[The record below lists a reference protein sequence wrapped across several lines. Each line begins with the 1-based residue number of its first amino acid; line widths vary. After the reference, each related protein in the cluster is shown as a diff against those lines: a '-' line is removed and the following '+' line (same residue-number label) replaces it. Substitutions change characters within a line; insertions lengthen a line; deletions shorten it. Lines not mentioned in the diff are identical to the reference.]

1 MASLNDELDDRFVE
15 VEIETSEVNRLR
27 DVFEKNEKTISGLE
41 ENRQKIQNEYD
52 LMKAEDDEL
61 DDKLKSQLKFIGK
74 ETYKLINIFEL
85 VFHKYD
91 KMGCVFL
98 MVVVPKLPHT
108 EFVPN
113 DHREYALHFS
123 L

>member
-74 ETYKLINIFEL
+74 EIYKPIKMLHQTVTVRRIFL
-85 VFHKYD
+85 Y
-91 KMGCVFL
+91 
-98 MVVVPKLPHT
+98 
-108 EFVPN
+108 
-113 DHREYALHFS
+113 
-123 L
+123 

>member
-1 MASLNDELDDRFVE
+1 MNDELDDRFVE

-27 DVFEKNEKTISGLE
+27 DIFEKDEKTISGLE

-74 ETYKLINIFEL
+74 EIYKPI
-85 VFHKYD
+85 
-91 KMGCVFL
+91 KMLSNG
-98 MVVVPKLPHT
+98 KLP
-108 EFVPN
+108 
-113 DHREYALHFS
+113 
-123 L
+123 

>member
-1 MASLNDELDDRFVE
+1 MNDELDDRFVE

-27 DVFEKNEKTISGLE
+27 DIFEKDEKTISGLE

-74 ETYKLINIFEL
+74 EIYKSI
-85 VFHKYD
+85 
-91 KMGCVFL
+91 KMLSNG
-98 MVVVPKLPHT
+98 KLT
-108 EFVPN
+108 WTW
-113 DHREYALHFS
+113 
-123 L
+123 

>member
-1 MASLNDELDDRFVE
+1 LNDELDDRFVE

-27 DVFEKNEKTISGLE
+27 DIFEKNEKTISGLE

-74 ETYKLINIFEL
+74 EIYKPIKCF
-85 VFHKYD
+85 
-91 KMGCVFL
+91 
-98 MVVVPKLPHT
+98 PW
-108 EFVPN
+108 
-113 DHREYALHFS
+113 AW
-123 L
+123 

>member
-41 ENRQKIQNEYD
+41 ENRQKTQNEYD

-74 ETYKLINIFEL
+74 ETYKLIKTLKLGAPFRWSFGPISALDSIETTTIG
-85 VFHKYD
+85 
-91 KMGCVFL
+91 KMYPTL
-98 MVVVPKLPHT
+98 
-108 EFVPN
+108 
-113 DHREYALHFS
+113 
-123 L
+123 

>member
-1 MASLNDELDDRFVE
+1 MNDELDDRFVE

-27 DVFEKNEKTISGLE
+27 DIFEKNEKTISGLE

-74 ETYKLINIFEL
+74 EIYKPI
-85 VFHKYD
+85 
-91 KMGCVFL
+91 KMLSMSMIVYSQKSRYG
-98 MVVVPKLPHT
+98 
-108 EFVPN
+108 
-113 DHREYALHFS
+113 S
-123 L
+123 

>member
-27 DVFEKNEKTISGLE
+27 DVFDKNEKTISGLE

-74 ETYKLINIFEL
+74 EIYKLI
-85 VFHKYD
+85 
-91 KMGCVFL
+91 KMNRFYMSMIVY
-98 MVVVPKLPHT
+98 
-108 EFVPN
+108 
-113 DHREYALHFS
+113 R
-123 L
+123 

>member
-98 MVVVPKLPHT
+98 MVVVPMLSHT
-108 EFVPN
+108 EF
-113 DHREYALHFS
+113 
-123 L
+123 

>member
-74 ETYKLINIFEL
+74 EIYKLI
-85 VFHKYD
+85 
-91 KMGCVFL
+91 KMNRFYMSMIVY
-98 MVVVPKLPHT
+98 
-108 EFVPN
+108 
-113 DHREYALHFS
+113 R
-123 L
+123 

>member
-1 MASLNDELDDRFVE
+1 LNDELDDRFVE

-27 DVFEKNEKTISGLE
+27 DIFEKNEKTISGLE

-74 ETYKLINIFEL
+74 EIYKPIKCF
-85 VFHKYD
+85 
-91 KMGCVFL
+91 
-98 MVVVPKLPHT
+98 P
-108 EFVPN
+108 
-113 DHREYALHFS
+113 
-123 L
+123 

>member
-1 MASLNDELDDRFVE
+1 MNDELDDRFVE

-27 DVFEKNEKTISGLE
+27 DIFEKNEKTISGLE

-74 ETYKLINIFEL
+74 EIYKSIRMLSMSMI
-85 VFHKYD
+85 VYRQKSRY
-91 KMGCVFL
+91 G
-98 MVVVPKLPHT
+98 
-108 EFVPN
+108 
-113 DHREYALHFS
+113 S
-123 L
+123 

>member
-1 MASLNDELDDRFVE
+1 MNDELDDRFVE

-27 DVFEKNEKTISGLE
+27 DIFEKNEKTISGLE

-74 ETYKLINIFEL
+74 EIYKPIKCF
-85 VFHKYD
+85 
-91 KMGCVFL
+91 
-98 MVVVPKLPHT
+98 P
-108 EFVPN
+108 
-113 DHREYALHFS
+113 
-123 L
+123 

>member
-74 ETYKLINIFEL
+74 ETYKLIKTLKWGAPSRWSLGPISAWGSIETTTIG
-85 VFHKYD
+85 
-91 KMGCVFL
+91 KMYPTL
-98 MVVVPKLPHT
+98 
-108 EFVPN
+108 
-113 DHREYALHFS
+113 
-123 L
+123 